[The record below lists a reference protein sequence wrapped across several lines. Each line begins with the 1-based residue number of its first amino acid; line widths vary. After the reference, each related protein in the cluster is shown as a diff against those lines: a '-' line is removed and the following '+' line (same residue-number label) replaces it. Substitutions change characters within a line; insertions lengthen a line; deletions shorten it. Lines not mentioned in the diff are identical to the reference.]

1 MTGHNE
7 ASQQGPADTE
17 EAKRERLPR
26 VVAAYAKSIRFLNEQ
41 GQWPV
46 DSGFAGVLERAAV
59 ALSAT
64 PEGDTAK
71 IADLKRQLAGEREH
85 SKALQAQ
92 VDAIM
97 RPANA
102 RAMKAMNRALSAIQ
116 QAAPSPHSE
125 LGYAANELQ
134 GAIDAHLPEAPQ
146 PAAYYA
152 AKNPLG
158 GSARVFEVMA
168 ERIRAG
174 EDYDAVLADYDL
186 HRRSSA
192 RAVAEKCAE
201 IAAHAYDDAGPSQK
215 EWVGAAI
222 HIAREIRA
230 YRDTHGAPLPATQRS
245 EPVAWRWKWK
255 HHGDWRHTGA
265 KPREGDAI
273 DVEPLYAAPL
283 SETPAGGT
291 AKPTGSWRPFKAL
304 EKSAHWTVIDENHET
319 LFTCWRG
326 EIDARRI
333 CELHALHKSTASPS
347 GTAKVPEEAIRLL
360 RWWLR
365 THGDEDGIPKPVE
378 EATKAFL
385 AAEPSPNSKEKQSLL
400 RKIFD
405 TPSPDGNEEKGKRAN
420 QSKLQN

>member
-1 MTGHNE
+1 
-7 ASQQGPADTE
+7 
-17 EAKRERLPR
+17 
-26 VVAAYAKSIRFLNEQ
+26 
-41 GQWPV
+41 
-46 DSGFAGVLERAAV
+46 
-59 ALSAT
+59 
-64 PEGDTAK
+64 
-71 IADLKRQLAGEREH
+71 
-85 SKALQAQ
+85 
-92 VDAIM
+92 
-97 RPANA
+97 
-102 RAMKAMNRALSAIQ
+102 
-116 QAAPSPHSE
+116 
-125 LGYAANELQ
+125 
-134 GAIDAHLPEAPQ
+134 
-146 PAAYYA
+146 
-152 AKNPLG
+152 
-158 GSARVFEVMA
+158 MA

-304 EKSAHWTVIDENHET
+304 EKLAHWTVIDENHET

-385 AAEPSPNSKEKQSLL
+385 AAEPSPERWEAARNDAIREVLAILAIEDIENDPDDLYSGRFHRCNRIRAMLAPAPSPNSKEKQSLL
-400 RKIFD
+400 LAPTATGTGKIFD
-405 TPSPDGNEEKGKRAN
+405 TPSESADSGTANEDDAWRICRAWHGETFGQKGYGSESFTQWQLQVARQAIRALRADGGRAKVPEEMVLVSRDDLSAAYGAVWRDSHAASDANEPDAAEELRALKERLEDVLAPSPDG
-420 QSKLQN
+420 